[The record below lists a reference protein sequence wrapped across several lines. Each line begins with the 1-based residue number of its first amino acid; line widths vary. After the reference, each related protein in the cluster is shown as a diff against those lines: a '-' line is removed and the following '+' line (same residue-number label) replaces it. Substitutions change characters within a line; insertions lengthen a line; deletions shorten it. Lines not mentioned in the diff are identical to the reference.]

1 MPMLFLNQKAV
12 REMLDMAEV
21 IPAVEQAFK
30 DCAQD
35 RGNMHAKSYLSLN
48 RGDFRVML
56 ASTPLSGG

>member
-1 MPMLFLNQKAV
+1 
-12 REMLDMAEV
+12 MAEV